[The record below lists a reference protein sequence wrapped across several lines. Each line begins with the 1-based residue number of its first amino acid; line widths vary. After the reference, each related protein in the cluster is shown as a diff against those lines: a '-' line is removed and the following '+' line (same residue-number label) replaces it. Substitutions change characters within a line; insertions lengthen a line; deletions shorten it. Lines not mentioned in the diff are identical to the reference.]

1 MRKLLLLVCVVMT
14 SALVFSQETPQA
26 ELFGGYSYM
35 RSGGNF
41 NGWNAAATVNWN
53 DWLGITADFGGN
65 YASQSLHF
73 AGFPTV
79 GSSAHFHTF
88 TFGPT
93 ATYRGNDRFVPFGH
107 FLLGGSRLSQ
117 KVTIGGIEQSQS
129 ETGFAFLLGGGV
141 DIPTNEHWAFRP
153 QVDLLGSHFSG
164 GWSKS
169 FRLSL
174 GFAYRW
180 GTK

>member
-1 MRKLLLLVCVVMT
+1 MRKLLLLMCMGLM
-14 SALVFSQETPQA
+14 SALLLAQDTPQA
-26 ELFGGYSYM
+26 EVFGGYSYM

-65 YASQSLHF
+65 YASQSVHLP
-73 AGFPTV
+73 GFPTV
-79 GSSAHFHTF
+79 GSSAHLHSF

-93 ATYRGNDRFVPFGH
+93 VTYRGGDRLIPFAH
-107 FLLGGSRLSQ
+107 FLLGGSHLSQ
-117 KVTIGGIEQSQS
+117 KVTIGGIATTEA
-129 ETGFAFLLGGGV
+129 ETGFGLVLGGGV

-153 QVDLLGSHFSG
+153 QVDFVGSHFSG
-164 GWSKS
+164 GWSNA

-174 GFAYRW
+174 GFVYRW
-180 GTK
+180 GSK